1 MVSAFPFSNM
11 PPAVSSMSPGEEGE
25 TQAAL
30 PTRSITS
37 QPMSPV
43 RVFPAGMVTTAKLL
57 TVPAEPPPFPSF
69 PSM

>member
-1 MVSAFPFSNM
+1 MR
-11 PPAVSSMSPGEEGE
+11 PGLEGE
-25 TQAAL
+25 TQAAV

-37 QPMSPV
+37 QPMSPT

-57 TVPAEPPPFPSF
+57 AVPAEPPPEPSF